1 MKKVCRSTISLFLVL
16 ILAGTC
22 TAAKPDTLIPGGNT
36 IGLQLNT
43 EGIAIVE
50 LNENMPEKIDLKQG
64 DLIQSID
71 GTAVSS
77 VEELASMIKR
87 SEGKPLTLT
96 VLRAGEIKEIT
107 AAPQKVEDGWK
118 LGLYVKDSITGIGT
132 VTYYDPD
139 TGTFGALGHAVS
151 DGHAEP
157 LPIRNGSVLPSLV
170 ASVIR
175 GKAGSPGA
183 LQGAVSGRNTSGKII
198 KNTSQGIFGEMEA
211 PQGRPIPIATAN
223 QVHTGPATILSNVQG
238 TEVEGYTVK
247 ILEIYPREEHDRNLL
262 LEVTDPALL
271 SKTGGIV
278 QGMSGSP
285 ILQDGKLIGAVT
297 HVLIDDPTQGYGI
310 FIENMLDAAA

>member
-1 MKKVCRSTISLFLVL
+1 MKKVCNSTISLFLVL

-22 TAAKPDTLIPGGNT
+22 TAALPETLIPGGNT

-50 LNENMPEKIDLKQG
+50 LSDNMPEQIDLKQG

-77 VEELASMIKR
+77 VEEMTSMIKK

-96 VLRAGEIKEIT
+96 ILRKGETKEIT
-107 AAPQKVEDGWK
+107 AAPSKTEEGWK

-132 VTYYDPD
+132 VTYYDQE
-139 TGTFGALGHAVS
+139 THTFGALGHGVS
-151 DGHAEP
+151 DGHADP

-183 LQGAVSGRNTSGKII
+183 LQGAVSGRNISGKII
-198 KNTSQGIFGEMEA
+198 KNTSQGIFGEMEI
-211 PQGRPIPIATAN
+211 PQGRPIPVASSN
-223 QVHTGPATILSNVQG
+223 QVHPGPATILSNVQG

-247 ILEIYPREEHDRNLL
+247 ILEVYPREEHDRNLL